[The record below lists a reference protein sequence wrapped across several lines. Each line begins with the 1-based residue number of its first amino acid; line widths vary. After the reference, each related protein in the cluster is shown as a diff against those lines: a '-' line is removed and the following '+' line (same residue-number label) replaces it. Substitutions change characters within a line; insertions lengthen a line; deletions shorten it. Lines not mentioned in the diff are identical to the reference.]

1 MRANGIS
8 AQNTTDNAVTIAS
21 AQRFKPSDAD
31 VVARNVFDRLE
42 KLGSL
47 TSLLR

>member
-8 AQNTTDNAVTIAS
+8 AQNTTDNALMIAS
-21 AQRFKPSDAD
+21 AQRFKPDGAG
-31 VVARNVFDRLE
+31 VVARNVFDPVDELR
-42 KLGSL
+42 SF